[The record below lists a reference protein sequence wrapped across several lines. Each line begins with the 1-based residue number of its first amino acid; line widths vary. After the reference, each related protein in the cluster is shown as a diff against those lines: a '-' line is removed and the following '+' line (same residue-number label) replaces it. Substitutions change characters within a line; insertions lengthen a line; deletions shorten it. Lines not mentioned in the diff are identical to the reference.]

1 MCLTIF
7 LFFKQKSA
15 YEMRISDWSS
25 DVCSSDLPC
34 LEMVEIG
41 ARRFRARIPGPM
53 STALPRASL
62 PRPRVGVEEA
72 RLSWRV
78 GVARNLRQ
86 LGPHAVEHGDDGPCR
101 SEVGVLVYDL
111 KRGMLDPAASLAIA
125 FLPEIGRASC
135 RERVC
140 KYV

>member
-1 MCLTIF
+1 MA
-7 LFFKQKSA
+7 QHQ
-15 YEMRISDWSS
+15 
-25 DVCSSDLPC
+25 DLRSLDGKVPAFVGEPC

-101 SEVGVLVYDL
+101 SEVGVLVYDRSEEHTSEL
-111 KRGMLDPAASLAIA
+111 QSLM
-125 FLPEIGRASC
+125 RHS
-135 RERVC
+135 
-140 KYV
+140 